1 MIFFF
6 SFCPKSITIR
16 SAPSVCFQDR
26 WRTAKGVYNMAK
38 INKYWGM
45 VALGAVTAAAAG
57 AVAATFAKR
66 RALEQAA
73 DAEDDFED
81 EQETSSQPEKRK
93 FMRISFPGKQ
103 LPRKETAKYRKMR
116 IQLKILPKRIQTKIQ
131 RTLRK
136 QMRKP

>member
-1 MIFFF
+1 
-6 SFCPKSITIR
+6 
-16 SAPSVCFQDR
+16 
-26 WRTAKGVYNMAK
+26 MAK

-57 AVAATFAKR
+57 AVAAAFAKR

-73 DAEDDFED
+73 DAEMILR
-81 EQETSSQPEKRK
+81 TSRRLPASRKKRK

-103 LPRKETAKYRKMR
+103 LPRKRPPKYRKMK

>member
-1 MIFFF
+1 
-6 SFCPKSITIR
+6 
-16 SAPSVCFQDR
+16 
-26 WRTAKGVYNMAK
+26 MAK

-57 AVAATFAKR
+57 AAAAAFAKR
-66 RALEQAA
+66 RVLEQVA

-81 EQETSSQPEKRK
+81 EQETSSQPEKKK
-93 FMRISFPGKQ
+93 FMRFLSGSNFRGRRP
-103 LPRKETAKYRKMR
+103 PKYRKVR

>member
-1 MIFFF
+1 
-6 SFCPKSITIR
+6 
-16 SAPSVCFQDR
+16 
-26 WRTAKGVYNMAK
+26 MAK

-57 AVAATFAKR
+57 AAAAAFAKR
-66 RALEQAA
+66 RVLEQVA

-81 EQETSSQPEKRK
+81 EQETSSQPEKK
-93 FMRISFPGKQ
+93 EVHEDFISWEATSEE
-103 LPRKETAKYRKMR
+103 ETAEVPEDE
-116 IQLKILPKRIQTKIQ
+116 QLKILPKRIQTKIQ